1 MDGDDGVASG
11 RGARPWEPRRTR
23 GRSRGARP
31 RESNA
36 RESNPYE
43 SPSRRS
49 GPRRPTSRRPTSC
62 WPASRWSIWRWSSP
76 RWPVWLAPGS
86 RRSGP
91 RGRGER
97 GPGYDAFI
105 SYAHGPHDR
114 LAVALQRRVER
125 FAKPWYRSRAL
136 RVFMD
141 RASLA
146 AAPELWP
153 SIERALEA
161 SAWLILLT
169 SAKAASSAWVDRE
182 VAWWLAHRSPRRL
195 LVVALDGGLAWDQAR
210 GDWAA
215 TAAVPAALRGVLPHE
230 PLWVDL
236 SGLTGPGAASPSAA
250 VPGTTEPRTANS
262 STTEP
267 RTANPGTTEP
277 GTTEP
282 GTTESGATGPAM
294 PDDPLISGSP
304 VILGDPVIPGA
315 PPTDDSAITGD
326 SAAPDDVVIPDD
338 LVAAVAAPL
347 RGLPK
352 DLLVGEHLRERR
364 RTMRWVRVVVT
375 VLTVLLVTAVAAARI
390 AVGERDEA
398 RTQARVATSRQL
410 AAEAVAALPSDL
422 DRAQLLAVAGYRT
435 DRNPQTRSALFQ
447 AVTAA
452 PHLVGYLHAG
462 ARVSA
467 LAASGD
473 GRVVVAGTAD
483 GRLVRWCHTCGTREE
498 TKADGR
504 LVWDVAAGAD
514 GSVVAAADGESAV
527 VWTREQ
533 RMTLE
538 AGRWPARAAV
548 SPSGHLVA
556 LLEERPGAERSV
568 LAVHDLARGTTQ
580 RRTLRRVYARIA
592 FTGEA
597 AITLID
603 MHGPWERR
611 AVSGLRRLAGSGLLG
626 TPMGGYTLGMSADGR
641 HVGFCKYGE
650 VTTWAT
656 TGPPEPAIRSGAVP
670 YVFAESLA
678 ISEDGGRAAV
688 AQSGTI
694 RVVPLKPGTS
704 PSPVLAELTGNADT
718 DRVVF
723 AGGPT
728 RLASTSGD
736 DVVLWDLERFSRL
749 GTATEVPSLE
759 QDATAGVP
767 PRLEFSPSGRRLA
780 LASAVG
786 RIVTTFGVAAGR
798 LSEVSRSEGQV
809 VDAPSD
815 VPLWF
820 GERLA
825 RLGPDRSG
833 LRLVDDGSGRVLAR
847 WPVPAAEAE
856 VAEARQVRGGTRLV
870 GVSST
875 GAVSTYDTRTGEVR
889 RLHQVPGST
898 WWGDTAIR
906 ADGGGAV
913 TGALSGEGTAYVDL
927 LTGAAHEVGEGR
939 SSGVV
944 FAREGLVIQR
954 ESGPLELW
962 DVQGRRLL
970 RTLPGVGNPAGAL
983 AVSPDGGTV
992 ARVRA
997 DGFAVLTALGTGDP
1011 IGTFPLPVPENAT
1024 SPTPWDATAM
1034 AFTRDGRHLVTAT
1047 SGGRLAVWPVDPAD
1061 WRRIACRTAGRS
1073 LTSAEWNGGAAGG
1086 PPPASCD
1093 R

>member
-1 MDGDDGVASG
+1 M
-11 RGARPWEPRRTR
+11 
-23 GRSRGARP
+23 
-31 RESNA
+31 
-36 RESNPYE
+36 
-43 SPSRRS
+43 
-49 GPRRPTSRRPTSC
+49 
-62 WPASRWSIWRWSSP
+62 
-76 RWPVWLAPGS
+76 
-86 RRSGP
+86 
-91 RGRGER
+91 
-97 GPGYDAFI
+97 
-105 SYAHGPHDR
+105 
-114 LAVALQRRVER
+114 ALQRRVER

-136 RVFMD
+136 RVFLD

-161 SAWLILLT
+161 SAWFILLT
-169 SAKAASSAWVDRE
+169 SAKAASSPWVDRE

-236 SGLTGPGAASPSAA
+236 SGLTGPKGLSGLSGPDTAKPD
-250 VPGTTEPRTANS
+250 TTEPD
-262 STTEP
+262 TTEP
-267 RTANPGTTEP
+267 DTTEP
-277 GTTEP
+277 DTTEP
-282 GTTESGATGPAM
+282 DTTEPDTTEPDTTEPNTTEPDTTGPAV
-294 PDDPLISGSP
+294 PDEL
-304 VILGDPVIPGA
+304 
-315 PPTDDSAITGD
+315 
-326 SAAPDDVVIPDD
+326 VIPDD

-364 RTMRWVRVVVT
+364 RTMRWVRLMVT

-390 AVGERDEA
+390 AVGERNEA

-422 DRAQLLAVAGYRT
+422 DRAQLLAVAGWRT

-483 GRLVRWCHTCGTREE
+483 GRLVRWCHACGTREE
-498 TKADGR
+498 AKVHEETKVPEETKVREEAKAAGR
-504 LVWDVAAGAD
+504 PVWDVATGTD
-514 GSVVAAADGESAV
+514 GSVAAAADGESAV
-527 VWTREQ
+527 VWTRG
-533 RMTLE
+533 RRVTLE
-538 AGRWPARAAV
+538 AGRWPVRAAV
-548 SPSGHLVA
+548 SPSGRFVA

-568 LAVHDLARGTTQ
+568 LAVHDLARGTTE
-580 RRTLRRVYARIA
+580 RRTLRRVYVRVA
-592 FTGEA
+592 FTGES
-597 AITLID
+597 AITMVH
-603 MHGPWERR
+603 MHGLWERR
-611 AVSGLRRLAGSGLLG
+611 AVPGLRRLAGSGLTG
-626 TPMGGYTLGMSADGR
+626 TPAGGYTLGVAADGR
-641 HVGFCKYGE
+641 HLGFSKYGE
-650 VTTWAT
+650 VTTWAA
-656 TGPPEPAIRSGAVP
+656 TGPSEPVIRSATVP
-670 YVFAESLA
+670 RVFAESLA
-678 ISEDGGRAAV
+678 ISEDGSRAAV

-694 RVVPLKPGTS
+694 RVVPLEPGLS
-704 PSPVLAELTGNADT
+704 PSPVIAELTGNADT

-723 AGGPT
+723 AGGPD
-728 RLASTSGD
+728 RLASTSGS
-736 DVVLWDLERFSRL
+736 DVVLWDLGRFSRL
-749 GTATEVPSLE
+749 GAATKVPSLE
-759 QDATAGVP
+759 EDATAGVP

-780 LASAVG
+780 LVSAVG
-786 RIVTTFGVAAGR
+786 RVVTTFDVGPGG
-798 LSEVSRSEGQV
+798 LSEVSRSEGEV
-809 VDAPSD
+809 ADAQSD

-833 LRLVDDGSGRVLAR
+833 LRLLDDGSGRVLAR
-847 WPVPAAEAE
+847 WRVPAAESQVPE
-856 VAEARQVRGGTRLV
+856 VRQVRGTTRLV
-870 GVSST
+870 GVNST
-875 GAVSTYDTRTGEVR
+875 GAVSTYDTRTGQVR
-889 RLHQVPGST
+889 RLHQVPGVV
-898 WWGDTAIR
+898 WWGNTAIR
-906 ADGGGAV
+906 PDGAGAV
-913 TGALSGEGTAYVDL
+913 TGALNGEGTAYVDL
-927 LTGAAHEVGEGR
+927 LTGAAHDVGGGR

-944 FAREGLVIQR
+944 FARDALVIQR

-983 AVSPDGGTV
+983 AVSPDGGLV

-997 DGFAVLTALGTGDP
+997 DGVALLTALGTGDLV
-1011 IGTFPLPVPENAT
+1011 GTFPLPVPENAT
-1024 SPTPWDATAM
+1024 SPTPWDGTAM

-1047 SGGRLAVWPVDPAD
+1047 SGGRLALWPVDPAD
-1061 WRRIACRTAGRS
+1061 WRRIACHTAGRS
-1073 LTSAEWNGGAAGG
+1073 LTPAEWNGVTAGD

>member
-1 MDGDDGVASG
+1 MERGMDGDDGVASG
-11 RGARPWEPRRTR
+11 DGARPSASRRSR
-23 GRSRGARP
+23 GRSRGPGP
-31 RESNA
+31 RESGA
-36 RESNPYE
+36 RESGARG
-43 SPSRRS
+43 SV
-49 GPRRPTSRRPTSC
+49 
-62 WPASRWSIWRWSSP
+62 P
-76 RWPVWLAPGS
+76 RWPGRRWSRTRQPGPLGAGPLEPGS
-86 RRSGP
+86 PGSSFRWP
-91 RGRGER
+91 WARGRGR
-97 GPGYDAFI
+97 GRAGYDAFV
-105 SYAHGPHDR
+105 SYAHGAHDR

-146 AAPELWP
+146 AAPALWP

-161 SAWLILLT
+161 SAWFILLT
-169 SAKAASSAWVDRE
+169 SAKAASSAWVERE

-215 TAAVPAALRGVLPHE
+215 SAAVPAALRGVLPHE

-236 SGLTGPGAASPSAA
+236 SGLTSA
-250 VPGTTEPRTANS
+250 GTTQM
-262 STTEP
+262 
-267 RTANPGTTEP
+267 
-277 GTTEP
+277 
-282 GTTESGATGPAM
+282 GATGPAV
-294 PDDPLISGSP
+294 PEYP
-304 VILGDPVIPGA
+304 
-315 PPTDDSAITGD
+315 
-326 SAAPDDVVIPDD
+326 VIPDD

-364 RTMRWVRVVVT
+364 RTMRRVRLVVA

-390 AVGERDEA
+390 AVGERNEA

-483 GRLVRWCHTCGTREE
+483 GRLVRWCHACGTREE
-498 TKADGR
+498 AKAAGR
-504 LVWDVAAGAD
+504 PVQDVATGAG

-527 VWTREQ
+527 VWTRG
-533 RMTLE
+533 RRTVLE
-538 AGRWPARAAV
+538 AGRRPARAAV
-548 SPSGHLVA
+548 SPSGRFVA

-568 LAVHDLARGTTQ
+568 LAVHDLARGTTE
-580 RRTLRRVYARIA
+580 RRDLRRVYARIA
-592 FTGEA
+592 FTGES

-611 AVSGLRRLAGSGLLG
+611 AVSGLRRLTGSGLLG
-626 TPMGGYTLGMSADGR
+626 MPAGGYTPGTAVSGR
-641 HVGFCKYGE
+641 HVGFSKYGE

-656 TGPPEPAIRSGAVP
+656 TGPSEPVIRSATVP
-670 YVFAESLA
+670 HVFAQSLA
-678 ISEDGGRAAV
+678 ISEDGSRAAV

-694 RVVPLKPGTS
+694 QVVPLNLGTS

-749 GTATEVPSLE
+749 GAATEVRSLE
-759 QDATAGVP
+759 QDATAGLP

-780 LASAVG
+780 LVSAVG
-786 RIVTTFGVAAGR
+786 RVVTTFEVVADR
-798 LSEVSRSEGQV
+798 LSEVSRSEGEV
-809 VDAPSD
+809 VDAQSD

-820 GERLA
+820 GERLT

-833 LRLVDDGSGRVLAR
+833 LRLLDDGSGRVLAR
-847 WPVPAAEAE
+847 WRVPAAEAQVSE
-856 VAEARQVRGGTRLV
+856 VRQVRSTTRLV
-870 GVSST
+870 GVNST

-889 RLHQVPGST
+889 RLHQVSGGV
-898 WWGDTAIR
+898 WWGNTAIR
-906 ADGGGAV
+906 ADGAGAV
-913 TGALSGEGTAYVDL
+913 TGARDDDGTAYVDL
-927 LTGAAHEVGEGR
+927 LTGAAREVGRGR
-939 SSGVV
+939 ASGVV
-944 FAREGLVIQR
+944 FVRDALVIQR

-983 AVSPDGGTV
+983 AVSPDGGMV

-997 DGFAVLTALGTGDP
+997 DGSAVLTALATGDP
-1011 IGTFPLPVPENAT
+1011 VGTFPLPVPANAT
-1024 SPTPWDATAM
+1024 SPTPWDGTAM

-1047 SGGRLAVWPVDPAD
+1047 SGGRLALWPVDPAD

-1073 LTSAEWNGGAAGG
+1073 LAPAEWNGGAAGD
-1086 PPPASCD
+1086 PPPASCAP
-1093 R
+1093 

>member
-1 MDGDDGVASG
+1 M
-11 RGARPWEPRRTR
+11 
-23 GRSRGARP
+23 
-31 RESNA
+31 
-36 RESNPYE
+36 
-43 SPSRRS
+43 
-49 GPRRPTSRRPTSC
+49 
-62 WPASRWSIWRWSSP
+62 
-76 RWPVWLAPGS
+76 
-86 RRSGP
+86 
-91 RGRGER
+91 
-97 GPGYDAFI
+97 
-105 SYAHGPHDR
+105 SYAHGHHDR

-161 SAWLILLT
+161 SAWFVLLT

-182 VAWWLAHRSPRRL
+182 VSWWLAHRSPRRL

-236 SGLTGPGAASPSAA
+236 SGLTGSGPTEPPAIEHGVAERGEAERGEAEHGAGGPA
-250 VPGTTEPRTANS
+250 VP
-262 STTEP
+262 
-267 RTANPGTTEP
+267 
-277 GTTEP
+277 
-282 GTTESGATGPAM
+282 
-294 PDDPLISGSP
+294 DDL
-304 VILGDPVIPGA
+304 L
-315 PPTDDSAITGD
+315 
-326 SAAPDDVVIPDD
+326 IPDD

-364 RTMRWVRVVVT
+364 RTMRWVRLVVA

-390 AVGERDEA
+390 AVGERNEA

-452 PHLVGYLHAG
+452 PHVVGYLHAG

-483 GRLVRWCHTCGTREE
+483 GRLVRWCHACGTREE
-498 TKADGR
+498 AKASGR
-504 LVWDVAAGAD
+504 PVWDVATGAD

-527 VWTREQ
+527 VWTRG
-533 RMTLE
+533 RRVALE

-548 SPSGHLVA
+548 SPSGHFVA

-568 LAVHDLARGTTQ
+568 LAVHDLARGTTE
-580 RRTLRRVYARIA
+580 RRTLRRVYGRIA
-592 FTGEA
+592 FTGES

-603 MHGPWERR
+603 THGPWERR
-611 AVSGLRRLAGSGLLG
+611 AVSGLRRLAGSGVVG
-626 TPMGGYTLGMSADGR
+626 TPMGGYMLGTAVNGR
-641 HVGFCKYGE
+641 HVGFYKYGE

-656 TGPPEPAIRSGAVP
+656 TGPSEPVIRSGAVP
-670 YVFAESLA
+670 HVFAESLA
-678 ISEDGGRAAV
+678 ISEDGSRAAV

-694 RVVPLKPGTS
+694 RVVPLTTGTT

-728 RLASTSGD
+728 RLASAAGN

-749 GTATEVPSLE
+749 GVATEVRSLE
-759 QDATAGVP
+759 EDATAGVP

-780 LASAVG
+780 LVSAVG
-786 RIVTTFGVAAGR
+786 RVVTTFDVGAGR
-798 LSEVSRSEGQV
+798 LSEVSESEGEA
-809 VDAPSD
+809 VDAQSD
-815 VPLWF
+815 VPLWL

-833 LRLVDDGSGRVLAR
+833 LRLLDDGSGRVLAR
-847 WPVPAAEAE
+847 WRVPAAESQFAE
-856 VAEARQVRGGTRLV
+856 VRQVRGTTRLV
-870 GVSST
+870 GVNSI

-889 RLHQVPGST
+889 RLHQGSGSA
-898 WWGDTAIR
+898 WWGDTAIGP
-906 ADGGGAV
+906 DGAGAV
-913 TGALSGEGTAYVDL
+913 TGALNGEGTTYVDL
-927 LTGAAHEVGEGR
+927 LTGAAHEVGRGR
-939 SSGVV
+939 PAGVV
-944 FAREGLVIQR
+944 FARDALVIQR
-954 ESGPLELW
+954 ETGPLELW
-962 DVQGRRLL
+962 DLKGGRLL

-983 AVSPDGGTV
+983 AVSPDGGLV

-997 DGFAVLTALGTGDP
+997 DGVAVLTALGTGDLV
-1011 IGTFPLPVPENAT
+1011 GTFPLPVPENAT
-1024 SPTPWDATAM
+1024 SPTPWDGTAM

-1047 SGGRLAVWPVDPAD
+1047 SGGRLALWPVDPAD
-1061 WRRIACRTAGRS
+1061 WRRMACRTAGRS
-1073 LTSAEWNGGAAGG
+1073 LTPAEWNGGTAGE